1 MRTGEA
7 GESGARTPLVRCQWC
22 GLYTSSCADLPQVS
36 LFQLPRWSDRA
47 GISEYLLP
55 ASAFEHLILLAASRC
70 SWNILSPFARTHT
83 SFIFLP
89 TSQLVGL
96 DLVWC
101 KPARPPTETDTLWSN
116 YNGPTAEI
124 GRKNTR
130 RSPHLST
137 VNARKW
143 ETI

>member
-7 GESGARTPLVRCQWC
+7 RESGARTLLVRRQWC

-36 LFQLPRWSDRA
+36 LFQLSRWSDRA
-47 GISEYLLP
+47 GISRYLLP
-55 ASAFEHLILLAASRC
+55 ASVCENWILPAALRC
-70 SWNILSPFARTHT
+70 SSNILSPSARTHP

-89 TSQLVGL
+89 MSQLVEL
-96 DLVWC
+96 DLGWC
-101 KPARPPTETDTLWSN
+101 KPARPPTATDTLWNN

-124 GRKNTR
+124 NQKNTR
-130 RSPHLST
+130 KSPHLST